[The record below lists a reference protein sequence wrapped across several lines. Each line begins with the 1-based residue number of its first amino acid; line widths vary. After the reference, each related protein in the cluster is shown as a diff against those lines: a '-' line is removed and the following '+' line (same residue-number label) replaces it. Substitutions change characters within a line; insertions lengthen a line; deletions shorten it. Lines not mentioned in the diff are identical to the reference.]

1 MQDEV
6 RGEFTIS
13 SDPDLL
19 NFETICELLK
29 HSYWA
34 GNRSQETIA
43 RSIAHSLCFGVY
55 DGDKQIG
62 FARVVTD
69 YATFA
74 YLCDVVFAEESRG
87 KGLGK
92 WLITV
97 ILNYP
102 SLQGL
107 RRWTLATKDAQEF
120 YRPFGFI
127 ELSSPEKWMELFFG

>member
-1 MQDEV
+1 MLDGV
-6 RGEFTIS
+6 RGKFTVS
-13 SDPDLL
+13 SDAYLL

-29 HSYWA
+29 DFYWA
-34 GNRSQETIA
+34 GNRFQETIA
-43 RSIAHSLCFGVY
+43 RSIAHSLRFGVCL
-55 DGDKQIG
+55 GDKQIG

-74 YLCDVVFAEESRG
+74 YICDVVFAEESRG

-92 WLITV
+92 RLISV

-120 YRPFGFI
+120 YRPFGFK
-127 ELSSPEKWMELFFG
+127 ELSSPKKWMELFTG